1 MWGKGCSWK
10 MPMQEAVAGT
20 GEEQKLSAEDKIIT
34 PDMTGDRGEKRRS
47 GMGPEQRHARSDA
60 GEGREDVSG

>member
-34 PDMTGDRGEKRRS
+34 PDMTGDRGEK
-47 GMGPEQRHARSDA
+47 
-60 GEGREDVSG
+60 